1 MRKKQEKKD
10 YSAPCCMII
19 QVSETTYLMDTSFP
33 SQHKKANHGTG
44 PTASAKSFGL
54 WSDEHFEE
62 GSSEEANDDSSSSWD
77 D

>member
-1 MRKKQEKKD
+1 MKKQEKKD

-33 SQHKKANHGTG
+33 SQHKKATHASG

>member
-1 MRKKQEKKD
+1 MKTKEREV
-10 YSAPCCMII
+10 YLAPQCLIVQM
-19 QVSETTYLMDTSFP
+19 SETTYLMETSFP

-54 WSDEHFEE
+54 WSDEHFEDGNSDE
-62 GSSEEANDDSSSSWD
+62 SSSSWD

>member
-1 MRKKQEKKD
+1 MRKKQEKKV
-10 YSAPCCMII
+10 YSAPRCMII

-33 SQHKKANHGTG
+33 GQHKKATHASG

-62 GSSEEANDDSSSSWD
+62 GSSEEANAASSSSWD